1 MSFDALGKM
10 SVGAAAGVV
19 AERGGYVD
27 HALSQLSDTI
37 GVTAEAFGLPAI
49 PDAGGLVASNAETFR
64 FPTSAA
70 EATDFVAAG
79 LKAAREMLQQ
89 YLPDATYVPSEAQM
103 PSPGGGSA
111 AASRG
116 ADGEASRAAS
126 VATTGFF
133 LAGAGAA
140 AAVYTFGPETFKA
153 RVDKHYAVARRA
165 LHEVSVT
172 LDRKLRE
179 PARRRA
185 SRRRAPR
192 LAPPSARRS
201 LRVQVLTKN
210 PRKRLAGARRRGA
223 RRRGR
228 RGGAAAVLARGVR
241 GGRAGVPG
249 DRGAGQAAG
258 RGGGGGGGG
267 ASQTG
272 VANGGSRDFG
282 VGSRRRARAGER
294 RISTLK
300 VKHLE
305 RS

>member
-79 LKAAREMLQQ
+79 LKAAREMIQQ

-103 PSPGGGSA
+103 PLPGGGSA

-140 AAVYTFGPETFKA
+140 AAGYTFGPETFKA

-179 PARRRA
+179 SGVAARVEEARAAFGAAVGALEASASKLRLKSALDA
-185 SRRRAPR
+185 SRANVSQA
-192 LAPPSARRS
+192 L
-201 LRVQVLTKN
+201 V
-210 PRKRLAGARRRGA
+210 
-223 RRRGR
+223 
-228 RGGAAAVLARGVR
+228 AAAPV
-241 GGRAGVPG
+241 
-249 DRGAGQAAG
+249 AADVEAAL
-258 RGGGGGGGG
+258 RRCSREVYE
-267 ASQTG
+267 A
-272 VANGGSRDFG
+272 VAPACLEIAAQVKPRVSAAAAAAA
-282 VGSRRRARAGER
+282 ARAKQAWQTVEAAIVAWEAAVARALGKDESPR
-294 RISTLK
+294 
-300 VKHLE
+300 
-305 RS
+305 

>member
-79 LKAAREMLQQ
+79 LKAAREMIQQ

-103 PSPGGGSA
+103 PLPGGGSA

-116 ADGEASRAAS
+116 FDGEASRAAS

-179 PARRRA
+179 SGVAARVEEARA
-185 SRRRAPR
+185 AFGAAVGA
-192 LAPPSARRS
+192 LEASAS
-201 LRVQVLTKN
+201 KLTKKSRAN
-210 PRKRLAGARRRGA
+210 VSQALV
-223 RRRGR
+223 
-228 RGGAAAVLARGVR
+228 AAAPVAADVEAALRRCSREVYEAVAPACLEIAAQVKPRVAAAAAAAAARVK
-241 GGRAGVPG
+241 
-249 DRGAGQAAG
+249 QAW
-258 RGGGGGGGG
+258 
-267 ASQTG
+267 QTVEAAI
-272 VANGGSRDFG
+272 VAWEAA
-282 VGSRRRARAGER
+282 VARALGKDESPR
-294 RISTLK
+294 
-300 VKHLE
+300 
-305 RS
+305 

>member
-179 PARRRA
+179 
-185 SRRRAPR
+185 S
-192 LAPPSARRS
+192 
-201 LRVQVLTKN
+201 
-210 PRKRLAGARRRGA
+210 
-223 RRRGR
+223 
-228 RGGAAAVLARGVR
+228 GAAARVEE
-241 GGRAGVPG
+241 
-249 DRGAGQAAG
+249 
-258 RGGGGGGGG
+258 
-267 ASQTG
+267 
-272 VANGGSRDFG
+272 
-282 VGSRRRARAGER
+282 ARAAFGAAVGALEASASKFSLKTRANVSQALVAAAPVAADVEAALR
-294 RISTLK
+294 RCSREVYEAVAPACLEIAAQ
-300 VKHLE
+300 VKPRVAAAAAAAAARAKQAWQTVEAAILAWE
-305 RS
+305 SAVARALGKDESPR

>member
-103 PSPGGGSA
+103 PLPGGGSA

-179 PARRRA
+179 SGVAARVEEARA
-185 SRRRAPR
+185 AFGAAVGA
-192 LAPPSARRS
+192 LEASAS
-201 LRVQVLTKN
+201 KLTKKSRAN
-210 PRKRLAGARRRGA
+210 VSQALV
-223 RRRGR
+223 
-228 RGGAAAVLARGVR
+228 AAAPVAADVEAALRRCSREVYEAVAPACLEIAAQVKPRVAAAAAAAAARVK
-241 GGRAGVPG
+241 
-249 DRGAGQAAG
+249 QAW
-258 RGGGGGGGG
+258 
-267 ASQTG
+267 QTVEAAI
-272 VANGGSRDFG
+272 VAWEAA
-282 VGSRRRARAGER
+282 VARALGKDESPR
-294 RISTLK
+294 
-300 VKHLE
+300 
-305 RS
+305 

>member
-79 LKAAREMLQQ
+79 LKAAREMIQQ

-103 PSPGGGSA
+103 PLPGGGSA

-179 PARRRA
+179 SGVAARVEEARAAFGAAVGALEASASKLRLKSALDA
-185 SRRRAPR
+185 SRANVSQALVAAAPVAADVEAALRRCSREVYEAVAPACLEIAAQVKPR
-192 LAPPSARRS
+192 VAAAAAAAAARA
-201 LRVQVLTKN
+201 
-210 PRKRLAGARRRGA
+210 KRAWQTVE
-223 RRRGR
+223 
-228 RGGAAAVLARGVR
+228 AAVLAWE
-241 GGRAGVPG
+241 
-249 DRGAGQAAG
+249 AAI
-258 RGGGGGGGG
+258 
-267 ASQTG
+267 
-272 VANGGSRDFG
+272 
-282 VGSRRRARAGER
+282 ARAMGKDESPR
-294 RISTLK
+294 
-300 VKHLE
+300 
-305 RS
+305 

>member
-179 PARRRA
+179 
-185 SRRRAPR
+185 S
-192 LAPPSARRS
+192 
-201 LRVQVLTKN
+201 
-210 PRKRLAGARRRGA
+210 
-223 RRRGR
+223 
-228 RGGAAAVLARGVR
+228 GAAARVEE
-241 GGRAGVPG
+241 
-249 DRGAGQAAG
+249 
-258 RGGGGGGGG
+258 
-267 ASQTG
+267 
-272 VANGGSRDFG
+272 
-282 VGSRRRARAGER
+282 ARAAIGAAVGALEASASKFSLKTRANVSQALVAAAPVAADVEAALR
-294 RISTLK
+294 RCSREVYEAVAPACLEIAAQ
-300 VKHLE
+300 VKPRVAAAAAAAAARAKQAWQTVEAAILAWE
-305 RS
+305 AAVARALGKDESPR

>member
-1 MSFDALGKM
+1 MSNTSFM
-10 SVGAAAGVV
+10 VSAGVASSILASSASLPSIV
-19 AERGGYVD
+19 SF
-27 HALSQLSDTI
+27 HCSQKS
-37 GVTAEAFGLPAI
+37 A
-49 PDAGGLVASNAETFR
+49 FR

-103 PSPGGGSA
+103 PLPGGGSA

-179 PARRRA
+179 
-185 SRRRAPR
+185 S
-192 LAPPSARRS
+192 
-201 LRVQVLTKN
+201 
-210 PRKRLAGARRRGA
+210 
-223 RRRGR
+223 
-228 RGGAAAVLARGVR
+228 GAAARVEE
-241 GGRAGVPG
+241 
-249 DRGAGQAAG
+249 
-258 RGGGGGGGG
+258 
-267 ASQTG
+267 
-272 VANGGSRDFG
+272 
-282 VGSRRRARAGER
+282 ARAAFGAAVGALEASASKFSLKTRANVSQALVAAAPVAADVEAALR
-294 RISTLK
+294 RCSREVYEAVAPACLEIAAQ
-300 VKHLE
+300 VKPRVAAAAAAAAARAKQAWQTVEAAILAWE
-305 RS
+305 SAVARALGKDESPR

>member
-103 PSPGGGSA
+103 PLPGGGSA

-179 PARRRA
+179 
-185 SRRRAPR
+185 S
-192 LAPPSARRS
+192 
-201 LRVQVLTKN
+201 
-210 PRKRLAGARRRGA
+210 
-223 RRRGR
+223 
-228 RGGAAAVLARGVR
+228 GAAARVEE
-241 GGRAGVPG
+241 
-249 DRGAGQAAG
+249 
-258 RGGGGGGGG
+258 
-267 ASQTG
+267 
-272 VANGGSRDFG
+272 
-282 VGSRRRARAGER
+282 ARAAFGAAVGALEASASKFSLKTRANVSQALVAAAPVAADVEAALR
-294 RISTLK
+294 RCSREMYEAVAPACLEIAAQ
-300 VKHLE
+300 VKPRVAAAAAAAAARAKQAWRTVEAAILAWE
-305 RS
+305 SAVARALGKDESPR

>member
-79 LKAAREMLQQ
+79 LKAAREMIQQ

-103 PSPGGGSA
+103 PLPGGGSA

-179 PARRRA
+179 SGVAARVEEARA
-185 SRRRAPR
+185 AF
-192 LAPPSARRS
+192 
-201 LRVQVLTKN
+201 
-210 PRKRLAGARRRGA
+210 
-223 RRRGR
+223 
-228 RGGAAAVLARGVR
+228 GAAVGALEASASKLTLKTRANVSQALVAAAPVAADVEAALRRCSREVYEAVAPACLEIAAQVKPRVAAAAAAAAARVK
-241 GGRAGVPG
+241 
-249 DRGAGQAAG
+249 QAW
-258 RGGGGGGGG
+258 
-267 ASQTG
+267 QTVEAAI
-272 VANGGSRDFG
+272 VAWEAA
-282 VGSRRRARAGER
+282 VARALGKDESPR
-294 RISTLK
+294 
-300 VKHLE
+300 
-305 RS
+305 

>member
-103 PSPGGGSA
+103 PLPGGGSA

-179 PARRRA
+179 
-185 SRRRAPR
+185 S
-192 LAPPSARRS
+192 
-201 LRVQVLTKN
+201 
-210 PRKRLAGARRRGA
+210 
-223 RRRGR
+223 
-228 RGGAAAVLARGVR
+228 GAAARVEE
-241 GGRAGVPG
+241 
-249 DRGAGQAAG
+249 
-258 RGGGGGGGG
+258 
-267 ASQTG
+267 
-272 VANGGSRDFG
+272 
-282 VGSRRRARAGER
+282 ARAAFGAAVGALEASASKFSLKTRANVSQALVAAAPVAADVEAALR
-294 RISTLK
+294 RCSREVYEAVAPACLEIAAQ
-300 VKHLE
+300 VKPRVAAAAAAAAARAKQAWQTVEAAILAWE
-305 RS
+305 SAVARALGKDESPR

>member
-79 LKAAREMLQQ
+79 LKAAREMIQQ

-103 PSPGGGSA
+103 PLPGGGSA

-179 PARRRA
+179 SGVAARVEEARA
-185 SRRRAPR
+185 AFGAAVGA
-192 LAPPSARRS
+192 LEASAS
-201 LRVQVLTKN
+201 KLTKKSRAN
-210 PRKRLAGARRRGA
+210 VSQALV
-223 RRRGR
+223 
-228 RGGAAAVLARGVR
+228 AAAPVAADVEAALRRCSREVYEAVAPACLEIAAQVKPRVAAAAAAAAARVK
-241 GGRAGVPG
+241 
-249 DRGAGQAAG
+249 QAW
-258 RGGGGGGGG
+258 
-267 ASQTG
+267 QTVEAAI
-272 VANGGSRDFG
+272 VAWEAA
-282 VGSRRRARAGER
+282 VARALGKDESPR
-294 RISTLK
+294 
-300 VKHLE
+300 
-305 RS
+305 